1 MKGLQIR
8 IRYKTCSQEIQ
19 FHGGKKIHRCKCV
32 CREPKGATSIG
43 PQRCT
48 GHEQAELR
56 GQGREEGRENL
67 KRNVKVEGGG
77 SSMGRF
83 GEHLI
88 QTALRKYT
96 KEK

>member
-1 MKGLQIR
+1 MGA
-8 IRYKTCSQEIQ
+8 
-19 FHGGKKIHRCKCV
+19 KKIHRCKCV
-32 CREPKGATSIG
+32 CREPKGPTSAG

-56 GQGREEGRENL
+56 GQGRENL

-88 QTALRKYT
+88 QTELRKYT